1 MGRVPSWAGNMTQAL
16 VYLLVAWFAG
26 SYQSKTGLEQGVSY
40 RHPQLVRLWI
50 FSDKQLWYW
59 LCFWVFTQ
67 MLNLAWGFCVDLH
80 PTGLVMQCA
89 GVTGKS
95 TRQGVVRWLL
105 ATGTSGRCGHVLRIR
120 PDISFIVSQWVGNGG
135 SAVVIL
141 QISRSKFE
149 GDRSL
154 SYDYVSVGLE
164 KVNFF
169 SSNIKQKV
177 EK

>member
-1 MGRVPSWAGNMTQAL
+1 M
-16 VYLLVAWFAG
+16 
-26 SYQSKTGLEQGVSY
+26 
-40 RHPQLVRLWI
+40 
-50 FSDKQLWYW
+50 
-59 LCFWVFTQ
+59 
-67 MLNLAWGFCVDLH
+67 
-80 PTGLVMQCA
+80 
-89 GVTGKS
+89 
-95 TRQGVVRWLL
+95 
-105 ATGTSGRCGHVLRIR
+105 
-120 PDISFIVSQWVGNGG
+120 
-135 SAVVIL
+135 VIL